1 MLFPS
6 WALPEGPPRHVV
18 QEVMA
23 MGTPLR
29 SAWLINDGSSPSTQL
44 VICATDHGADDDGA
58 VRNRPRELAVIRG
71 ELADVGAKEVL
82 FADLGPLGFLMV
94 VEPTNTIAKDNSLA
108 GGVWEYPPA
117 SVVEVG
123 RLLQALGA
131 VAWRAW
137 QEAQAPRLARHA
149 AGKAAPD
156 QEDAMA
162 AH

>member
-18 QEVMA
+18 QEVIA
-23 MGTPLR
+23 KGTPLR
-29 SAWLINDGSSPSTQL
+29 SAWLINDGTSERTQV
-44 VICATDHGADDDGA
+44 VICATDHAADDDGA
-58 VRNRPRELAVIRG
+58 ARNRPRELAVIRG

-94 VEPTNTIAKDNSLA
+94 VEPTNAIAKDNSLA
-108 GGVWEYPPA
+108 EGVWEYPPA
-117 SVVEVG
+117 GVVEVG

-137 QEAQAPRLARHA
+137 QEVQARRLARHA
-149 AGKAAPD
+149 AAAATTD
-156 QEDAMA
+156 QEGD
-162 AH
+162 